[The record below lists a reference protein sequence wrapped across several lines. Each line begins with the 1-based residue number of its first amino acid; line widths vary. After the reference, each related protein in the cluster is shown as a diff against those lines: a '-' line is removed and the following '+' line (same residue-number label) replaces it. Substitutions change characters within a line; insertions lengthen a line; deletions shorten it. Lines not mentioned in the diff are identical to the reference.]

1 MPWVTSTVSVY
12 DLHHRI
18 KSSSFFAGVEFPHET
33 KYFSY
38 LSPVLVE
45 HFLCFGTSE
54 GCKLCIC
61 AVIPSAS
68 VFFPDVFIYIFSS
81 TLDILFI
88 VKFLFQSRLV
98 SRLYSHEDIE
108 LVLQMYVK
116 GHDIKFMVD
125 FKPWPWPNKIVQ
137 VSPLSLVENR
147 QIHRVNVRG
156 HLTKQVCLD
165 DKILS

>member
-33 KYFSY
+33 KYFFY

-68 VFFPDVFIYIFSS
+68 VFFPDVFIS
-81 TLDILFI
+81 
-88 VKFLFQSRLV
+88 
-98 SRLYSHEDIE
+98 
-108 LVLQMYVK
+108 LVLWTFFLQLNFFSNLGWCLGYTLTKISSLSSKCMLKVTISNLWLTSNPDLDPTRLSRFLPSHWLK
-116 GHDIKFMVD
+116 TDKFM
-125 FKPWPWPNKIVQ
+125 
-137 VSPLSLVENR
+137 LSMSQE
-147 QIHRVNVRG
+147 QG
-156 HLTKQVCLD
+156 
-165 DKILS
+165 